1 MNVCPI
7 TYEPCGDEKYSI
19 RGLKLLSRNLTQL
32 NDLALTQEDQLREA
46 AARAVKMSI
55 QGIQPKLSAV
65 LDTAASAFE
74 IVDRGGKY
82 ILKPQS
88 NFYPEL
94 PENEDLTMR
103 LAAEAGIEV
112 PFHGMVYSI
121 DGRFTY
127 FVRRFDR
134 HGRNGKYSLED
145 FAQLAGK
152 SRDTKYDYS
161 MERVAGI
168 MEEYC
173 TFPLVEKVKLF
184 RLTLFDFLVGN
195 EDQHLKNFSLI
206 TRDDKVMLSPA
217 YDLLNTSI
225 ALANPQEEIALPI
238 AGKKSN
244 LTRKIL
250 VDYWGKERLG
260 LNDKTIGN
268 ITEKL
273 KSALPVWR
281 ELISKG
287 FLSPGMKN
295 KYLDLLDTRTEIL
308 F

>member
-1 MNVCPI
+1 MNLCPI
-7 TYEPCGDEKYSI
+7 AYEPCGDEKYSS
-19 RGLKLLSRNLTQL
+19 RGLKMLSRNLTRL

-55 QGIQPKLSAV
+55 QGIQPKLSA
-65 LDTAASAFE
+65 LLNTAASSFE
-74 IVDRGGKY
+74 IVDTGGRY

-103 LAAEAGIEV
+103 LAAAAGIEV

-121 DGRFTY
+121 DGRLTY
-127 FVRRFDR
+127 FIRRFDR

-152 SRDTKYDYS
+152 SRDTKYDFS
-161 MERVAGI
+161 MEKAAGI
-168 MEEYC
+168 IEEFC

-184 RLTLFDFLVGN
+184 RLTLFNFLVGN

-206 TRDDKVMLSPA
+206 TRDDKVALSPS

-238 AGKKSN
+238 QGKKSN

-250 VDYWGKERLG
+250 AGYWGKERLG
-260 LNDKTIGN
+260 LNDKTIGKVSG
-268 ITEKL
+268 EL
-273 KSALPVWR
+273 ESALPVWR
-281 ELISKG
+281 GLISKS
-287 FLSPGMKN
+287 FLSPAMKE
-295 KYLDLLDTRTEIL
+295 KYSDLLDKRVKVL